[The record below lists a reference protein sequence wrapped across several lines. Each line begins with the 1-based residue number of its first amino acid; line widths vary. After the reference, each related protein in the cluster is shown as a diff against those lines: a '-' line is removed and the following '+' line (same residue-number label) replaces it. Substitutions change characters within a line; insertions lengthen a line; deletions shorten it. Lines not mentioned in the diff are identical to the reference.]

1 MESEEE
7 DKIEAVL
14 ASNEVKEVGLST
26 RSKRK
31 NVRPPRKPIPKKQV
45 MGRVGRA
52 SERRGTK
59 VSAMADEE
67 EVLQENKPVRKGRR
81 KKGQDDTPARS
92 VHLEEVT
99 DDGNKMLRRS
109 GRVRKQKDSSS
120 DSDEVVPRRRLSL
133 DEERKRAGNL
143 PRGRPT
149 RSAQKR
155 KVMER
160 YGACL
165 GLTMVILFPC
175 MRLFNQTT
183 SDVFNVLSL
192 NFLDDQGSE

>member
-7 DKIEAVL
+7 DQIEAVP

-26 RSKRK
+26 RSKWK
-31 NVRPPRKPIPKKQV
+31 IVRPPRKPIPKKQV

-52 SERRGTK
+52 SGRRGTK
-59 VSAMADEE
+59 VSTMADEE
-67 EVLQENKPVRKGRR
+67 EVLQENNPVQKGRS

-92 VHLEEVT
+92 VHVEEVT
-99 DDGNKMLRRS
+99 DDGKKMLRRS
-109 GRVRKQKDSSS
+109 GRIQKQKDSSS

-133 DEERKRAGNL
+133 DEDHKRAGKL

-160 YGACL
+160 YGACFDS
-165 GLTMVILFPC
+165 TMILLFPS
-175 MRLFNQTT
+175 LYA
-183 SDVFNVLSL
+183 DVF
-192 NFLDDQGSE
+192 